1 MQHQPTIRLLLLV
14 ASISLSIMTQFALD
28 AAAVESECEQ
38 IGFWKKCGI
47 FYTHSNGDQYKGD
60 FSNRAP
66 NGYGILTFGPSSQ
79 KSGDKYVGEMR
90 AGVLHG
96 NGTYYFANGDKYV
109 GTWNGG
115 QKNGAGTLFSNGQ
128 SYQQTY
134 EFGRIISDEKTQ
146 RENAQKIIEK
156 IENTAKA
163 KVSDP
168 IEIRQQ
174 ASQLK

>member
-1 MQHQPTIRLLLLV
+1 
-14 ASISLSIMTQFALD
+14 MTQFALD

-38 IGFWKKCGI
+38 ISFWKKCGI

-109 GTWNGG
+109 GTGMEDR
-115 QKNGAGTLFSNGQ
+115 KMELAPCFRM
-128 SYQQTY
+128 
-134 EFGRIISDEKTQ
+134 GRATNKLMNLD
-146 RENAQKIIEK
+146 
-156 IENTAKA
+156 
-163 KVSDP
+163 
-168 IEIRQQ
+168 
-174 ASQLK
+174 ASFLTRNPT